1 LLCSEIEPLLESLQL
16 LNSKVKNNKTSIFEY
31 VFRLAIEDT

>member
-16 LNSKVKNNKTSIFEY
+16 LSSKVKNNKTSIFEY
-31 VFRLAIEDT
+31 VFR